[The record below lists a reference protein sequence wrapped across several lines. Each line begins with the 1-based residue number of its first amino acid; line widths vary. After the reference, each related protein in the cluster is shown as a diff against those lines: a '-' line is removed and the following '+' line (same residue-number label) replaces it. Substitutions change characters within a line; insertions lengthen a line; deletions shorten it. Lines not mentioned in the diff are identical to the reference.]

1 MGDSK
6 TVLSQLIGLGGPFE
20 VETVNIRGVETKSW
34 KTAPKNLNEVFRS
47 TKAHRDRTF
56 LVYEDERLSYR
67 EVHEIVG
74 KIQRYL
80 GEQGVVKGSR
90 VAVAMRNYPEWIA
103 AFYAIVAMGAIAVPL
118 NSWWSGS
125 ELTYGLIDSESGIL
139 ICDQER
145 LLALSSHLEELKE
158 MDPSF
163 KILTVRT
170 KEDQV
175 EGAMQGVE
183 FDRFET
189 LIKGPAVEAEG
200 VEIEPDDV
208 AAIFY
213 TSGTTGKPKGAVIS
227 HRNIIGC
234 MMNAFFS
241 ATYRSMLSGT
251 DPKNGSVEEEDQG
264 SGSEEQN
271 CVLLSVPLFHA
282 TGCFATLIPNSVAG
296 SKIVLMYKWDPGK
309 ALEIIEQE
317 RVTTFGGVPAMVWQV
332 INHPD
337 FHSYDT
343 SSVQGIGYGG
353 APSAPELVRKIKEY
367 FPTSAPTN
375 GYGLTET
382 AAIVTLNVGDDYVRK
397 PDSAGPPMPV
407 MELRVVDPLGLDL
420 PRGEVGELWIKGPTV
435 IKGYWKKEKETQQT
449 FENGWLKTGDIAYL
463 DDENFLHIVDRSK
476 DVVIRGG
483 ENVYSVE
490 VEAAIFEHP
499 GVADVAV
506 VGLPDQ
512 VLGEEVCAVIQ
523 PKPNFSLTQSEI
535 QEHVAKRLA
544 RFKVPKYVYFTDKDL
559 PRNAAGKVLKRELR
573 DEAHRYI
580 IETASM

>member
-118 NSWWSGS
+118 NSWWCGS

-407 MELRVVDPLGLDL
+407 MELRIVDPLGLDL

>member
-80 GEQGVVKGSR
+80 REQGVVKGSR
-90 VAVAMRNYPEWIA
+90 VAIAMRNYPEWIA

-189 LIKGPAVEAEG
+189 LIKYPAVEAEG

>member
-80 GEQGVVKGSR
+80 REQGVVKGSR
-90 VAVAMRNYPEWIA
+90 VAIAMRNYPEWIA

-170 KEDQV
+170 NEDQV

-251 DPKNGSVEEEDQG
+251 DPKNGSVEGEDQG
-264 SGSEEQN
+264 SGSGEQN

-407 MELRVVDPLGLDL
+407 MELRIVDPLGLDL

>member
-189 LIKGPAVEAEG
+189 LIKGPAVDAEG

-234 MMNAFFS
+234 MMNAFFRLLTGPCS
-241 ATYRSMLSGT
+241 AERI
-251 DPKNGSVEEEDQG
+251 QRR
-264 SGSEEQN
+264 
-271 CVLLSVPLFHA
+271 VL
-282 TGCFATLIPNSVAG
+282 
-296 SKIVLMYKWDPGK
+296 
-309 ALEIIEQE
+309 
-317 RVTTFGGVPAMVWQV
+317 
-332 INHPD
+332 
-337 FHSYDT
+337 
-343 SSVQGIGYGG
+343 
-353 APSAPELVRKIKEY
+353 
-367 FPTSAPTN
+367 
-375 GYGLTET
+375 
-382 AAIVTLNVGDDYVRK
+382 
-397 PDSAGPPMPV
+397 
-407 MELRVVDPLGLDL
+407 
-420 PRGEVGELWIKGPTV
+420 
-435 IKGYWKKEKETQQT
+435 
-449 FENGWLKTGDIAYL
+449 
-463 DDENFLHIVDRSK
+463 
-476 DVVIRGG
+476 
-483 ENVYSVE
+483 
-490 VEAAIFEHP
+490 
-499 GVADVAV
+499 
-506 VGLPDQ
+506 
-512 VLGEEVCAVIQ
+512 
-523 PKPNFSLTQSEI
+523 
-535 QEHVAKRLA
+535 
-544 RFKVPKYVYFTDKDL
+544 
-559 PRNAAGKVLKRELR
+559 
-573 DEAHRYI
+573 
-580 IETASM
+580 